1 MQRAYLAEQRSSRI
15 SCFKLIWELASGCGK
30 EIVFPNLGVLCYL
43 CVSLHVPV
51 YDHAHHTARKTSLM
65 LWMSAGQAAA
75 VLFDGEGGQCSH
87 AVALLFT
94 LSGPGSAESQQ
105 LQPA

>member
-1 MQRAYLAEQRSSRI
+1 
-15 SCFKLIWELASGCGK
+15 
-30 EIVFPNLGVLCYL
+30 
-43 CVSLHVPV
+43 
-51 YDHAHHTARKTSLM
+51 M